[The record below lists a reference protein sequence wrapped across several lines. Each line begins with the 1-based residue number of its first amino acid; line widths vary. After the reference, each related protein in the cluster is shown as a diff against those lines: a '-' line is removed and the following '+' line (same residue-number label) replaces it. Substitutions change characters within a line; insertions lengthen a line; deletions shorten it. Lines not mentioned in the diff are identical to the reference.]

1 MTIAQPCEYS
11 KNHLIVHFK
20 VVSFMVCE
28 FSFNQSKKK
37 KYPKDCKALCF
48 VDFRFCG
55 KALAFGYYIYS
66 GGNLKLLF
74 EDNPDVT

>member
-1 MTIAQPCEYS
+1 MKIAQPCEYS

-37 KYPKDCKALCF
+37 NTRKIVKHFALLPFDF
-48 VDFRFCG
+48 VERH
-55 KALAFGYYIYS
+55 
-66 GGNLKLLF
+66 
-74 EDNPDVT
+74 